1 MPRINKTIVL
11 TLLVVTSSVFLL
23 FQLYYYKQYFVS
35 KNGSNLSD
43 LKASYDVEDSVHWK
57 VVKKFLKMVS
67 IQNVPLYLIDP
78 LVLGRL
84 NENQRQQSTS
94 SSGLKCKYLCFPR
107 EFTTFAL
114 LDKFWKNNASLKKAA
129 EKEGFEW
136 MELHGKDP
144 RLAGMDGL
152 SGTEIPLHCIFKM
165 QNHAIHLVVFYERS
179 GNYLWHGQLRLKQ
192 NADRKFVPFRKLH
205 FGHHPGAYDKP
216 ELRLASIDGLEIHI
230 PKKITH
236 FLDEVSQSKFI
247 ECRYKEARAFYQLY
261 PDDTSQ
267 EATEFRKKA
276 KNLLQ
281 LAVKTL
287 NGLRIPFWLSSG
299 TCLGWFRQCSII
311 PYSKDVDLG
320 ILIKNYTPE
329 IIPAFQKAGLPLKHK
344 FGKVEDSLELSFQ
357 AHDVKLDIFFFYEE
371 MHNMWNGGT
380 QAKTGKKFKYMFPK
394 FTHCWTEFLE
404 MKVGVPCETLAYVE
418 ANYGRNWAIPVT
430 SWDWKT
436 SPSNVHEYGVWPI
449 SEWDDVIQVY

>member
-1 MPRINKTIVL
+1 PFSLTEPSAPLSTLYPLFAPSLPSPRPFPPCSGPDPTVQHL
-11 TLLVVTSSVFLL
+11 GTL
-23 FQLYYYKQYFVS
+23 Q
-35 KNGSNLSD
+35 
-43 LKASYDVEDSVHWK
+43 VEDS
-57 VVKKFLKMVS
+57 
-67 IQNVPLYLIDP
+67 
-78 LVLGRL
+78 
-84 NENQRQQSTS
+84 
-94 SSGLKCKYLCFPR
+94 
-107 EFTTFAL
+107 
-114 LDKFWKNNASLKKAA
+114 
-129 EKEGFEW
+129 
-136 MELHGKDP
+136 
-144 RLAGMDGL
+144 
-152 SGTEIPLHCIFKM
+152 
-165 QNHAIHLVVFYERS
+165 
-179 GNYLWHGQLRLKQ
+179 
-192 NADRKFVPFRKLH
+192 
-205 FGHHPGAYDKP
+205 
-216 ELRLASIDGLEIHI
+216 LE
-230 PKKITH
+230 
-236 FLDEVSQSKFI
+236 
-247 ECRYKEARAFYQLY
+247 
-261 PDDTSQ
+261 
-267 EATEFRKKA
+267 
-276 KNLLQ
+276 
-281 LAVKTL
+281 
-287 NGLRIPFWLSSG
+287 LSSRRERRSING
-299 TCLGWFRQCSII
+299 ILLLLLLIVNVFQQWSNSNCCPKFSSLPCLGWFRQCSII